1 LTRIRELSYGLD
13 IPDIT
18 DKESPV
24 EPYDEDK
31 VQPSSEGITEYL
43 RFYSLEET
51 RRRDLMKKKGIS
63 VLPGGVSNSGKPG
76 HPGRGGVVRNEPTKR
91 LGELI
96 SFKPKD
102 TA

>member
-1 LTRIRELSYGLD
+1 M
-13 IPDIT
+13 PDIT
-18 DKESPV
+18 DKESPI
-24 EPYDEDK
+24 EPYNKDGI
-31 VQPSSEGITEYL
+31 QPSPEGITEYSG
-43 RFYSLEET
+43 FYSLEET
-51 RRRDLMKKKGIS
+51 RRRDLMREKGIS